1 MTGALLK
8 EVGTKALGGAA
19 SGAAAA
25 GSSVAVHKAS
35 DRGKR
40 EQPAEQP
47 AARKKSLSGNE
58 RGSVLRLATKAA
70 PSPGKIK
77 EKFKPGGLGGSKV
90 LVAEF
95 IACMVLVGVQP
106 ILGQT
111 TEAAAWLKKGAA
123 ITGLFLV
130 LSLVASG
137 GPRASKI
144 SAAFGGLVTLALL
157 INSRDVLNGVIALLG
172 GDGGSEDIGADDL
185 GAAGEAE
192 VE

>member
-1 MTGALLK
+1 MTSALVK
-8 EVGTKALGGAA
+8 EIGGAVVASKASEKA
-19 SGAAAA
+19 SGGPEKQS
-25 GSSVAVHKAS
+25 GSQGPA
-35 DRGKR
+35 DGK
-40 EQPAEQP
+40 
-47 AARKKSLSGNE
+47 KHLSGNE

-77 EKFKPGGLGGSKV
+77 EKFKPGGLGGNRV

-106 ILGQT
+106 ILGT
-111 TEAAAWLKKGAA
+111 TTDAAGWLKKGAA
-123 ITGLFLV
+123 VTGLFLV

-172 GDGGSEDIGADDL
+172 GGGGGDLDEEDL

-192 VE
+192 GE